1 MLHTS
6 LAPRT
11 SIRMAMRL
19 SATILVLAACTKPE
33 PIPQGKGQQ
42 SESGQAA
49 APRPTPPPPF
59 ASIDEASAT
68 EVLRYASTL
77 EFTDDR
83 AFADTTT
90 VSEGNRRAFL
100 RFSPEVGSRTVSTE
114 ALKQGRIAARWLR
127 FGDSVRY
134 PLPSALGYIW
144 IDSVPS
150 GWRLLYVASDSL
162 RGRAV
167 GDAIVINDS
176 LQKDNYPQPK
186 STFMGSSM
194 GGCYYTD
201 QRWVCPRFALMSQDS
216 AVSWYGMRPQNQ

>member
-1 MLHTS
+1 MIHTS

-11 SIRMAMRL
+11 SSRLAMRL
-19 SATILVLAACTKPE
+19 SAAILVLAACTKPG
-33 PIPQGKGQQ
+33 PTLQ
-42 SESGQAA
+42 SDSQRSEAVQAA

-59 ASIDEASAT
+59 TSIDQASAT

-134 PLPSALGYIW
+134 PLPSASGYIW
-144 IDSVPS
+144 IDSIPS
-150 GWRLLYVASDSL
+150 GWRLSYVASDSL
-162 RGRAV
+162 RGRTV
-167 GDAIVINDS
+167 GYAIVIDDS

-186 STFMGSSM
+186 STFMGSIM
-194 GGCYYTD
+194 AGCYYTD

-216 AVSWYGMRPQNQ
+216 AVTWYGMRPQNQ